1 MKRTVRKPA
10 CLWFM
15 VDKLLGEPGRVRGAG
30 KITLLGAYMALLAWM
45 SLGTSYP
52 GPVES
57 LFREVGS
64 LVLHGL
70 GYFFLSLLFGWALT
84 AKAQKGGALFALA
97 AAFFY
102 GLVLEIAQI
111 YVPTRGFSGVD
122 ILVNLV
128 GSGLG
133 ALALLALWSQRSKGQ
148 NRRDLQ

>member
-1 MKRTVRKPA
+1 
-10 CLWFM
+10 LWFIGGKAI
-15 VDKLLGEPGRVRGAG
+15 VETGRVRGAG

-52 GPVES
+52 EPVES

-64 LVLHGL
+64 LALHGL

-84 AKAQKGGALFALA
+84 AKAKGALFALA

-122 ILVNLV
+122 TLVNFV
-128 GSGLG
+128 GSGIG
-133 ALALLALWSQRSKGQ
+133 ALTLLAFWPQRSKEG
-148 NRRDLQ
+148 NRRGT